1 MIIWVIAV
9 DFKNM
14 NPPVM
19 EGLGVLMA
27 VSVGP
32 VVSFLMSFEG

>member
-14 NPPVM
+14 NPPVI

-27 VSVGP
+27 VSIGHA
-32 VVSFLMSFEG
+32 VSFLMCFGV